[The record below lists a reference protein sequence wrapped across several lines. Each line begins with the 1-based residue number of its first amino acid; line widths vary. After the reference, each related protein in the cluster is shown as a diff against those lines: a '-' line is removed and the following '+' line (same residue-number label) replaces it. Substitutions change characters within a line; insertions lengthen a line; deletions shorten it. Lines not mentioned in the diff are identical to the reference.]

1 MTPEKLRLLIHEYR
15 SIFVALGIEPE
26 EYPHD
31 DLVGPKSSEGEADV
45 LAHCCAMLPKMEV
58 FVSEGRIEE
67 AMRWLVFVQ
76 GCLFSCGIFSFE
88 DLENHRH
95 PDEEPA

>member
-1 MTPEKLRLLIHEYR
+1 MTPEKLYSVIHEYR

-31 DLVGPKSSEGEADV
+31 DLVGPKNDEADV

-67 AMRWLVFVQ
+67 AVCWLVFVQ

-88 DLENHRH
+88 DLENHRR
-95 PDEEPA
+95 PDEEQA